1 LPARALRY
9 PKQTM
14 ETSGRQPHD
23 PSAAELVKQVS
34 EQTQRLIRQELAL
47 ARLELSDKVKHAGIG
62 AGLLAGAALVAILGV
77 ATIVAML
84 VLALATA
91 LDDWLAALIVAAG
104 LLALAGAL
112 ALAGKGRLAR
122 ATPAAPEQTI
132 ESVKAD
138 VDEVRSHART

>member
-1 LPARALRY
+1 
-9 PKQTM
+9 M
-14 ETSGRQPHD
+14 ESSGAQSND

-62 AGLLAGAALVAILGV
+62 AGMLAAAAFVAIFGV

-91 LDDWLAALIVAAG
+91 LDAWLAALIVG
-104 LLALAGAL
+104 VVLLALAGGL

-132 ESVKAD
+132 QSVKAD
-138 VDEVRSHART
+138 VEEVRSHAHT

>member
-1 LPARALRY
+1 
-9 PKQTM
+9 M
-14 ETSGRQPHD
+14 ETSGRQSHD

-62 AGLLAGAALVAILGV
+62 AGLLAGAAFVAILGV
-77 ATIVAML
+77 VTIVAML

-91 LDDWLAALIVAAG
+91 LDAWIAALIVAAG
-104 LLALAGAL
+104 LLALAGGL
-112 ALAGKGRLAR
+112 ALVGKGQLAR

-138 VDEVRSHART
+138 VEEVRSHAHT